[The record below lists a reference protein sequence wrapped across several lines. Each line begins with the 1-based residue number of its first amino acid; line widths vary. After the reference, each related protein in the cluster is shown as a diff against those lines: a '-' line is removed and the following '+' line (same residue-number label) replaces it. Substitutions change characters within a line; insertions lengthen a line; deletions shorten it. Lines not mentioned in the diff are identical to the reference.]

1 MNPSYQPFH
10 KQAVDLQYKFHDM
23 VDDPYNPTAMVLQ
36 HEVHNL
42 TQDIE
47 AQKHPRDIENRIKVI
62 QQQLIQA
69 KAQSGQ
75 QALSYQDND
84 YLHHNYEQ
92 MRTNVRNL
100 PNY

>member
-1 MNPSYQPFH
+1 MNASYQPFH
-10 KQAVDLQYKFHDM
+10 KQAMDLKYKFQDM
-23 VDDPYNPTAMVLQ
+23 VDDPYDPTAKVLQ
-36 HEVHNL
+36 REVHSL

-62 QQQLIQA
+62 QQQLQQA

-84 YLHHNYEQ
+84 YLHHNFEQ
-92 MRTNVRNL
+92 LRTDIRRL